1 MMNESRRENTIIE
14 LLSGYQVDEDG
25 FSGTAPHAIHKF
37 TLIELLV
44 VIAIIAILAGI
55 LLPALNQARSRAYA
69 ADCLNNLKQL
79 GMFNNMYLS
88 DNREVF
94 PSCDKGVASPYA
106 NREENIGNAAI
117 PTKGGFYDPYGGTA
131 ATYVCRSANPA
142 APGSNC
148 YTFNGVLHHSWYTK
162 GIYPAIKSGRLRNS
176 SRVAVMWDGGQPAMT
191 NNGRINF
198 RVKVPYEL
206 YGEPVGTGSDPE
218 PFSGLLRHAAGAN
231 FAFADGHAGSKR
243 FSHPYA
249 DMNGAGGLDKETFK
263 EIVRNA
269 AWLD

>member
-25 FSGTAPHAIHKF
+25 FSGTAPHAIHEF

-44 VIAIIAILAGI
+44 VIVIIAILAGI

-131 ATYVCRSANPA
+131 ATYMCRSANPA
-142 APGSNC
+142 VPGSNC

-231 FAFADGHAGSKR
+231 FTFADGHAGSKR

-249 DMNGAGGLDKETFK
+249 DMNGAGGLDKEAFK